1 MRAATG
7 FSITKSFS
15 WEEASFCIN
24 DEPVPWNLPGIAL
37 RRGQSNKLT
46 VQAPWLDGVQ
56 IKLGLVNDA
65 GLVIGASPA
74 FGQWSPKEGDTA
86 EWTLTPENLS
96 GRVRLVFLSREF
108 DQVHEFP
115 CWVMSSNLSDEGY
128 ATWRGSVIPM
138 PEGVKEFWP
147 DTSLTVIFRAKPDS
161 PIAGFPLMLKV
172 QAKQSGADPVTSKP
186 LLMTPTTDHEWDVTG
201 VTEAREVDF
210 DLIISGQG
218 MTPFIVSDCIRRSS
232 NLLDY
237 VTIRLNRVEV
247 PADGARFKGGV
258 SSELSAV
265 AKPGSPSLYYVR
277 LYWEKGGGEL
287 EGSRF
292 ISKPDFEY
300 AVEKMAWNVHCPS
313 HTRGEFALRIQK
325 NWSSAQARIRCFLEP
340 QSM

>member
-24 DEPVPWNLPGIAL
+24 DEPVPWNSPGIAL
-37 RRGQSNKLT
+37 RREQSNKLT

-56 IKLGLVNDA
+56 ISLDLVNDA

-74 FGQWSPKEGDTA
+74 FGQWSPEEGDTA

-128 ATWRGSVIPM
+128 ATWRGTVIPI
-138 PEGVKEFWP
+138 PEGQKEFWP
-147 DTSLTVIFRAKPDS
+147 DVSRTLVFRAEPDS

-172 QAKQSGADPVTSKP
+172 QAKQPGVDPVISKP
-186 LLMTPTTDHEWDVTG
+186 LMMTPTTNHEWYVTG

-265 AKPGSPSLYYVR
+265 AKPGSPSLDDVR

-292 ISKPDFEY
+292 ISNPKFEY
-300 AVEKMAWNVHCPS
+300 PVEKMLWNVHCPS
-313 HTRGEFALRIQK
+313 HTRGEFALRIQRFFG
-325 NWSSAQARIRCFLEP
+325 SAQARIRCFLEP
-340 QSM
+340 